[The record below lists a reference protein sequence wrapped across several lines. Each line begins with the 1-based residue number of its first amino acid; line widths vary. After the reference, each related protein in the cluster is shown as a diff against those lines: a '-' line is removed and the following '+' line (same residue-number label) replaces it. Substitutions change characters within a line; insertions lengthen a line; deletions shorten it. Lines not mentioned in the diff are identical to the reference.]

1 MIESKQLFLTGTVKR
16 YNTNLDRVRPNFEK
30 RVEPVC
36 EDLAGSSTRGDKYLV
51 GLIEKHDFND
61 PLPTVY
67 TTDLLLFS
75 VLTLRSS
82 VYPWDIMVTKK
93 GNQLIF
99 DKANQH

>member
-1 MIESKQLFLTGTVKR
+1 M
-16 YNTNLDRVRPNFEK
+16 DRVRPNFEK
-30 RVEPVC
+30 KVEPVC
-36 EDLAGSSTRGDKYLV
+36 EDLVSSSTREDKYLV

-99 DKANQH
+99 DKAN